1 MRALLLTP
9 TDAEC
14 SKPRGNRSARR
25 ASAGPG
31 RYLRTRPFACE
42 SDSLPAASGTDVPRS
57 APAAGDDGLSR
68 DSRRSAR
75 VGSCP
80 PPTVGEERLRA
91 ADADGDGVVDLAEF
105 LAMLAKHGGIAFGLT
120 PLVAVI
126 ESAELLT
133 ATGRARH
140 CDLPSASAVAVSD
153 HWE

>member
-1 MRALLLTP
+1 MFP
-9 TDAEC
+9 GVP
-14 SKPRGNRSARR
+14 PRRGMTVSRGTRVEAR
-25 ASAGPG
+25 AS
-31 RYLRTRPFACE
+31 
-42 SDSLPAASGTDVPRS
+42 DPA
-57 APAAGDDGLSR
+57 
-68 DSRRSAR
+68 
-75 VGSCP
+75 P